1 MNPAFEIFADGKD
14 ITANLNDRLIELRV
28 VTTSDKNSDY
38 VEILLDDRD
47 AKLALP
53 TSGMWLEVR
62 LGYGPKEKLASMGRF
77 IHDDHDIELNPR
89 RLAIRAKAADFTA
102 NSTLKSPK
110 TRSFDEIG
118 LCDLVNQI
126 ASEHEYAGA
135 CAPDF
140 AGITIAHIDQT
151 AESDLNL
158 LRRLARQHGAT
169 FKAAGQHLLFLPT
182 GKGKSAATQRT
193 LPSVTIQPGDIT
205 RGRVNRKDRTKYRSV
220 TAKYRDIDQ
229 AKTVTVRVGEGEP
242 TFEIRDPRPNRDQAL
257 ADAESRYKTL
267 QRKSGSLS
275 ITLPGNPILMAE
287 GRIIMK
293 GWRDGVD
300 GNWSITRVTHVI
312 SGNGGYRCDVTAE
325 PVV

>member
-1 MNPAFEIFADGKD
+1 MQPKFKIIADATD
-14 ITANLNDRLIELRV
+14 VTAKISDRLIELRI
-28 VTTSDKNSDY
+28 VTTSDKSSDY
-38 VEILLDDRD
+38 VEIMLDDREG
-47 AKLALP
+47 KLALP
-53 TSGMWLEVR
+53 SSGMWLDVSI
-62 LGYGPKEKLASMGRF
+62 GYADKPPTSMGRF

-102 NSTLKSPK
+102 NSALKAPK
-110 TRSFDEIG
+110 TRSFDDIG

-126 ASEHEYAGA
+126 ASEHDYTGA

-140 AGITIAHIDQT
+140 ADITIAHIDQT

-158 LRRLARQHGAT
+158 LRRIARQHGAT

-193 LPSVTIQPGDIT
+193 LPSVTIRPGDIT

-229 AKTVTVRVGEGEP
+229 GKTITVRVGEGDP

-275 ITLPGNPILMAE
+275 LTLPGNPILMAE
-287 GRIIMK
+287 GRVVMK

-300 GNWSITRVTHVI
+300 GDWSITRVTHVI